1 MASQSRVVL
10 KRNTMTPAACC
21 VMLLAGLLLVAAAAT
36 AAAAAPV
43 AVEDSRHQNPV
54 VKPEISSP
62 PGPNC
67 PYCYAYNCEPSECHG
82 WCGC

>member
-1 MASQSRVVL
+1 
-10 KRNTMTPAACC
+10 
-21 VMLLAGLLLVAAAAT
+21 
-36 AAAAAPV
+36 V